1 MEPEPRPPTTTR
13 LGAWWLVVAGLV
25 VGILFSATDHHLRAT
40 VTLSASCLL
49 GAVLRAFLPAERAGG
64 LVVRRRWLDVLTLV
78 VLGVAVGAIGR
89 SMNLH
94 PHV

>member
-13 LGAWWLVVAGLV
+13 LGAWWLVVVGLV
-25 VGILFSATDHHLRAT
+25 IGVLFSATDHHLRAT
-40 VTLSASCLL
+40 VMLSASCLM
-49 GAVLRAFLPAERAGG
+49 GAVLRAILPSEGAGG

-78 VLGVAVGAIGR
+78 VLGVAVAVIGR

-94 PHV
+94 PHI